1 VVHGGQA
8 GSGGI
13 PVTEKPNTLL
23 VTGALLS
30 ALAALIH
37 LVAPVAGPDWYRFF
51 GAGEQM
57 ARMAAAG
64 HWYPTIASLLIASVL
79 ATWSLYA
86 LSGAGVIRKL
96 PLLRL
101 ALCAITAVYLLRGSV
116 FMLLMPYFPGNSL
129 TFWIT
134 SSAICFAFGL
144 VYLIGL
150 RQVWNRLSSR

>member
-1 VVHGGQA
+1 M
-8 GSGGI
+8 
-13 PVTEKPNTLL
+13 ELF
-23 VTGALLS
+23 AL
-30 ALAALIH
+30 
-37 LVAPVAGPDWYRFF
+37 PRPEMGPDWYRFF

-64 HWYPTIASLLIASVL
+64 HWYPTVASLVIASILSAW
-79 ATWSLYA
+79 ALYA

-101 ALCAITAVYLLRGSV
+101 ALCAITAVYLMRGTV
-116 FMLLMPYFPGNSL
+116 FMFLMPYFPGNSL

-134 SSAICFAFGL
+134 SSAICLGFGV

-150 RQVWNRLSSR
+150 RQVWHCL